1 MDKIITLDTLAQSF
15 GTTVDDI
22 TDECHDLLHNMDSRY
37 HLVSGIEREKLIADI
52 LHRIDDD
59 RQIIGAPERTDKW
72 FKGWKENLDDLRNSD
87 YDLGSL
93 MPKFIRKN
101 QPIRFMGDYIIP
113 SESHFEHVY
122 FNIFRAWL
130 FEKYFSKYDTI
141 YDVGCGSSYNL
152 IELCRRF
159 PDKKVYGF
167 DFVQSSVDIVNDLSK
182 HHGFNTEGRLFNMIE
197 PDFDVQLNDN
207 SVFFTSGAIEQ
218 IASKFDNLIDFLLK
232 KKPDL
237 VVHVEPTYEVYDQ
250 SLLFDYLAAKFHR
263 KRGYTMG
270 YLPALQK
277 LEAEGKIEIIKI
289 KRLNFGSLFME
300 GFTNIIWRPL

>member
-1 MDKIITLDTLAQSF
+1 MDKILTLDTLAQSF

-22 TDECHDLLHNMDSRY
+22 TDECHDLLQNMDSRY
-37 HLVSGIEREKLIADI
+37 YLVSGIEREKLIADI

-59 RQIIGAPERTDKW
+59 KQIIGAPERTDKW

-87 YDLGSL
+87 YDLDSL

-218 IASKFDNLIDFLLK
+218 IASKFDNLIDFLLE

-237 VVHVEPTYEVYDQ
+237 VVHIEPTYEVYDQ

>member
-1 MDKIITLDTLAQSF
+1 
-15 GTTVDDI
+15 
-22 TDECHDLLHNMDSRY
+22 
-37 HLVSGIEREKLIADI
+37 
-52 LHRIDDD
+52 
-59 RQIIGAPERTDKW
+59 
-72 FKGWKENLDDLRNSD
+72 
-87 YDLGSL
+87 

-218 IASKFDNLIDFLLK
+218 IASKFDNLIDFLLE

-237 VVHVEPTYEVYDQ
+237 VVHIEPTYEVYDQ

>member
-1 MDKIITLDTLAQSF
+1 MDKILTLDTLAQSF

-22 TDECHDLLHNMDSRY
+22 TDECHDLLQNMDSRY

-87 YDLGSL
+87 YDLDSL

-218 IASKFDNLIDFLLK
+218 IASKFDNLIDFLLE

-237 VVHVEPTYEVYDQ
+237 VVHIEPTYEVYDQ

>member
-22 TDECHDLLHNMDSRY
+22 TDECHDLLQNMDSRY

>member
-1 MDKIITLDTLAQSF
+1 MDKILTLDTLAQSF
-15 GTTVDDI
+15 GTTVDDL
-22 TDECHDLLHNMDSRY
+22 TDECHDLLQNMDSRY
-37 HLVSGIEREKLIADI
+37 YLVSGIEREKLIADI

-59 RQIIGAPERTDKW
+59 KQIIGAPERTDKW

-87 YDLGSL
+87 YDLDSL

-218 IASKFDNLIDFLLK
+218 IASKFDNLIDFLLE

-237 VVHVEPTYEVYDQ
+237 VVHIEPTYEVYDQ